1 MEIFII
7 LVIAFYCLLVLTTIF
22 QYATYKAVTEL
33 KEVQKQEQEPKKG
46 TTARTHTSIEGN
58 NYNGIL
64 NARGE
69 TKGYEV
75 FKNKNGLYEPV
86 RPSQGIRIEK
96 PEEE

>member
-7 LVIAFYCLLVLTTIF
+7 LVIAFYCLLVLTTFF
-22 QYATYKAVTEL
+22 QYTTYKAITEL
-33 KEVQKQEQEPKKG
+33 KELQSQDQKKKVA
-46 TTARTHTSIEGN
+46 TRTHTNIEGN
-58 NYNGIL
+58 NYNSVL

-69 TKGYEV
+69 KKGYEV

-86 RPSQGIRIEK
+86 RPSQGIKIEK